1 MIFLYFTM
9 TMAKGSRS
17 VDETKGELIFTETIP
32 KKLQPRKV
40 LKGRRWGIFE
50 NLGRVAEVG
59 LLAYLAYLITS
70 TDLSVAS
77 NVANII
83 FGAVALALMVYVT
96 EVISPRG
103 RRMSYPIRVWSKG
116 LEVHTSFLEEVRGFP
131 RFIPKESMSHLIVRR
146 IGVNVEGKMEQ
157 MPTNLKLRLTNGKV
171 LDLGRRN
178 YHELDK
184 MIKAL
189 KEKLGVQEG

>member
-1 MIFLYFTM
+1 M

-32 KKLQPRKV
+32 KKLQPRTV

>member
-1 MIFLYFTM
+1 MIFLNFTM

-32 KKLQPRKV
+32 KKLQPRTV